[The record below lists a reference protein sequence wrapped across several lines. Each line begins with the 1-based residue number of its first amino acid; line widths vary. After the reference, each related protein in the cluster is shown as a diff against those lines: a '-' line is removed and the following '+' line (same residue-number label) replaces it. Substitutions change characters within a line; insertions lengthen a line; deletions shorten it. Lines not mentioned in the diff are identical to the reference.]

1 MLTIDIKKQGLLTLF
16 SLILFFQACNTEDEL
31 IEERKA
37 DNPLPPA
44 AALQGDPG
52 TVDFTKYVAIGNSLT
67 AGLMDAALYTNGQA
81 NAFPAI
87 LAQQF
92 RIQGIG
98 GGAFNQPDINAF
110 SGFNVSLN
118 DLSKPGI
125 APVGRFVLRLSP
137 TPGVVPVTPGDPIT
151 PYTGEIAQLN
161 NFGVPGARVIEAVVP
176 GYGQS
181 NFFFGRFASSP
192 AASMIGDATAAE
204 GSFFTVWLGGNDVLS
219 WATSG
224 GSAPDGEQDP
234 EAQASNSKTLTSI
247 GSFTEAYSGIIN
259 SLLSVPASKGV
270 AITIPPITLLPFFRA
285 VPYNPIALDQANA
298 DALNAGYQDY
308 NNGLQAA
315 VALGK
320 ITAEE
325 AARRKVTFAAA
336 PNNLVVIVD
345 EDLTEA
351 DISAAVGAPDSTVV
365 LPKLRQTNNT
375 DLLIFSVATRLG
387 KDEAGRGPFGL
398 QDPVGDNYILT
409 LNEQIVLNTRL
420 ATFNAIIA
428 QIAAGTG
435 GRVAVTDINA
445 VFADIT
451 GLTPEQATQ
460 LGMSPQA
467 VAAADGTRGLVV
479 DGVRLQP
486 DFSPN
491 GIISTDAVHPNPKG
505 HVLIAN
511 EVIKTI
517 NENFDADIPLV
528 DTTPFRTVLAVQ

>member
-1 MLTIDIKKQGLLTLF
+1 MLITDIKKYRLLSFLSLTL
-16 SLILFFQACNTEDEL
+16 LLACNTEDEL

-37 DNPLPPA
+37 NNPLPPA

-52 TVDFTKYVAIGNSLT
+52 TADFTKYVAIGNSLT
-67 AGLMDAALYTNGQA
+67 AGLMDGALYTNGQA
-81 NAFPAI
+81 NAFPNI

-92 RIQGIG
+92 GIQGVG
-98 GGAFNQPDINAF
+98 GGAFNQPDINAPN
-110 SGFNVSLN
+110 GFNVSLN
-118 DLSKPGI
+118 DLSTPGI
-125 APVGRFVLRLSP
+125 APIGRFALRINP
-137 TPGVVPVTPGDPIT
+137 AGIVPVTPGDPVT
-151 PYTGEIAQLN
+151 PYGGDITQLN

-192 AASMIGDATAAE
+192 AASMIGDATAAQ
-204 GSFFTVWLGGNDVLS
+204 GTFFTVWLGGNDVLS

-234 EAQASNSKTLTSI
+234 AAQATNSSTLTSI
-247 GSFTEAYSGIIN
+247 SSFTEAYSGIIN
-259 SLLSVPASKGV
+259 SLLSVPGAKGV
-270 AITIPPITLLPFFRA
+270 AITIPPVTLLPFFRA
-285 VPYNPIALDQANA
+285 VPFNPAPLDQANA

-320 ITAEE
+320 MTAEE
-325 AARRKVTFAAA
+325 AARRKIAFAAG
-336 PNNLVVIVD
+336 NNPVVITD

-365 LPKLRQTNNT
+365 LPKLRQTNST
-375 DLLIFSVATRLG
+375 DLLTFSVATRLG
-387 KDEAGRGPFGL
+387 RDDTGKGPFGL
-398 QDPVGDNYILT
+398 QDPVGDNYVLT

-420 ATFNAIIA
+420 ATFNAIIG

-467 VAAADGTRGLVV
+467 VAAADGTRGLVA
-479 DGVRLQP
+479 DGVTLQP
-486 DFSPN
+486 DFLPN

-517 NENFDADIPLV
+517 NESFDADIPLV